1 MCAGGLYKEFAG
13 TKSMSGWVQI
23 KVEKVKANTP
33 GMYYSKDSDGV
44 TIAKALALFDSGSDG
59 AGVTAVFARNHK
71 LSKLPTKSLSLRTV
85 NGVERKSFNCEK
97 LEILTRWHEGYCG
110 MNTDNLELKCVGVEI
125 KLEAKYIKKVCALFN
140 MDESL

>member
-1 MCAGGLYKEFAG
+1 MELKQILKSGLRNKEFYSLMKLCAGRLYKEFVG

-44 TIAKALALFDSGSDG
+44 TIAKALALFDRCSDG

-85 NGVERKSFNCEK
+85 TGLERKSHCK
-97 LEILTRWHEGYCG
+97 DI
-110 MNTDNLELKCVGVEI
+110 
-125 KLEAKYIKKVCALFN
+125 VCAKCN
-140 MDESL
+140 HSLLQSM